1 MGIAGIQPAVP
12 FRGIEPRECCET
24 SNMNLPFWVRRA
36 HKWIGLVI
44 GVQALL
50 WMVSGVYMTAISLE
64 VIHGDHMAHVFD
76 EPLDHQS
83 ERIDLE
89 QLTRLHPGFE
99 SIKLKKF
106 LGKEVYELK
115 QDGKARLVDAKTG
128 TLLSPLP
135 REQIVARAK
144 DIFQGEAEIREVTWI
159 TQAPQEVAKR
169 PVPMWAVRF
178 DDRADSTLYF
188 SPSTGD
194 LLARRH
200 NLWRWFDF
208 LWMLHIMDYDTRDDV
223 NNSLLRV
230 AAGVGLLFAL
240 SGAWLVFY
248 SFRRR
253 AKA

>member
-1 MGIAGIQPAVP
+1 
-12 FRGIEPRECCET
+12 
-24 SNMNLPFWVRRA
+24 MNLPFWVRRT

-50 WMVSGVYMTAISLE
+50 WMLSGVYMTVISLE
-64 VIHGDHMAHVFD
+64 VIHGDHLAHAFD
-76 EPLDHQS
+76 EPL
-83 ERIDLE
+83 ERSGERLDID
-89 QLTRLHPGFE
+89 QLSKLSPTFDSL
-99 SIKLKKF
+99 KLKKF
-106 LGKEVYELK
+106 LGKEVYEIRAN
-115 QDGKARLVDAKTG
+115 GKASLVDARTG
-128 TLLSPLP
+128 KLMSPLP

-144 DIFQGEAEIREVTWI
+144 DIYQGEAEIREVTWI

-169 PVPMWAVRF
+169 QVPMWAVRF
-178 DDRADSTLYF
+178 DDRANSTLYF
-188 SPSTGD
+188 SPDTGD

-200 NLWRWFDF
+200 DLWRWFDF
-208 LWMLHIMDYDTRDDV
+208 LWMFHIMDYDTRDDV

-253 AKA
+253 ALA

>member
-1 MGIAGIQPAVP
+1 
-12 FRGIEPRECCET
+12 
-24 SNMNLPFWVRRA
+24 MNLPFWVRRT

-50 WMVSGVYMTAISLE
+50 WMLSGVYMTVISLE
-64 VIHGDHMAHVFD
+64 VIHGDHLAHAFD
-76 EPLDHQS
+76 EPL
-83 ERIDLE
+83 ERSGERLDIE
-89 QLTRLHPGFE
+89 QLAKLRPSFE
-99 SIKLKKF
+99 SLKLKKF
-106 LGKEVYELK
+106 LGKEVYEVRTN
-115 QDGKARLVDAKTG
+115 GKASLVDARTG
-128 TLLSPLP
+128 ELMSPLP

-144 DIFQGEAEIREVTWI
+144 DIYQGEADIREVTWI

-169 PVPMWAVRF
+169 QVPMWAVRF
-178 DDRADSTLYF
+178 DDRANSTLYF
-188 SPSTGD
+188 SPDTGD

-200 NLWRWFDF
+200 DLWRWFDF
-208 LWMLHIMDYDTRDDV
+208 LWMFHIMDYDTRDDV

-253 AKA
+253 ALA

>member
-1 MGIAGIQPAVP
+1 
-12 FRGIEPRECCET
+12 
-24 SNMNLPFWVRRA
+24 MNLPFWVRRT

-50 WMVSGVYMTAISLE
+50 WMLSGVYMTVISLE
-64 VIHGDHMAHVFD
+64 VIHGDHLAHAFD
-76 EPLDHQS
+76 EPL
-83 ERIDLE
+83 ERSGERLDIE
-89 QLTRLHPGFE
+89 QLAKLRPSFGSL
-99 SIKLKKF
+99 KLKKF
-106 LGKEVYELK
+106 LGKEVYEVRTN
-115 QDGKARLVDAKTG
+115 GKASLVDARTG
-128 TLLSPLP
+128 ELMSPLP

-144 DIFQGEAEIREVTWI
+144 DIYQGEADIREVTWI

-169 PVPMWAVRF
+169 QVPMWAVRF
-178 DDRADSTLYF
+178 DDRANSTLYF
-188 SPSTGD
+188 SPDTGD

-200 NLWRWFDF
+200 DLWRWFDF
-208 LWMLHIMDYDTRDDV
+208 LWMFHIMDYDTRDDV

-253 AKA
+253 ALA

>member
-1 MGIAGIQPAVP
+1 
-12 FRGIEPRECCET
+12 
-24 SNMNLPFWVRRA
+24 MNLPFWVRRA

-64 VIHGDHMAHVFD
+64 VIHGDHLAHVFD
-76 EPLDHQS
+76 EPLVRNAQ
-83 ERIDLE
+83 RIDIE
-89 QLTRLHPGFE
+89 QLAKLHPGFE
-99 SIKLKKF
+99 SLKLKTF

-115 QDGKARLVDAKTG
+115 QAGKTRLVDASSG
-128 TLLSPLP
+128 VLLSPLG
-135 REQIVARAK
+135 REQIVTRAK
-144 DIFQGEAEIREVTWI
+144 DIYQGEAQIREVTWI

-188 SPSTGD
+188 SPDSGD

-223 NNSLLRV
+223 NNTLLRA
-230 AAGVGLLFAL
+230 AAGVGLAFAL

-253 AKA
+253 AQA

>member
-1 MGIAGIQPAVP
+1 
-12 FRGIEPRECCET
+12 
-24 SNMNLPFWVRRA
+24 MNLPFWVRRT

-50 WMVSGVYMTAISLE
+50 WMLSGVYMTVISLE
-64 VIHGDHMAHVFD
+64 VIHGDHLAHVFD
-76 EPLDHQS
+76 EPL
-83 ERIDLE
+83 ERSGERLDIE
-89 QLTRLHPGFE
+89 QLAKLRPGFE
-99 SIKLKKF
+99 SFKLKKF
-106 LGKEVYELK
+106 LGKEVYELRAG
-115 QDGKARLVDAKTG
+115 GKASLVDARTG
-128 TLLSPLP
+128 ALLSPLP

-144 DIFQGEAEIREVTWI
+144 DIYQGEAEIREVTWI

-178 DDRADSTLYF
+178 DDRANSTLYF
-188 SPSTGD
+188 SPDSGD

-200 NLWRWFDF
+200 DLWRWFDF
-208 LWMLHIMDYDTRDDV
+208 LWMFHIMDYDARTDV

-240 SGAWLVFY
+240 SGGWLVFY

-253 AKA
+253 AQA